1 MAADATRWFKDDPV
15 MAAVNRFN
23 ITSVI
28 ALAPTDKTIDDQ
40 QARLK
45 DINYLTLQG
54 ARDGDVHD
62 FYGDRQYIRTSYS
75 QGSSAFKSSL
85 YIADANHS
93 QFNSDWGGYDQTLPA
108 GLFLNRAQI
117 MDADKQRQIA
127 KVYVSAFL
135 ETTLHEKRNTKA
147 CSGIIAAG

>member
-1 MAADATRWFKDDPV
+1 MEMYMISMVIGSIYVPPIPKD
-15 MAAVNRFN
+15 
-23 ITSVI
+23 
-28 ALAPTDKTIDDQ
+28 
-40 QARLK
+40 RL
-45 DINYLTLQG
+45 L
-54 ARDGDVHD
+54 
-62 FYGDRQYIRTSYS
+62 S
-75 QGSSAFKSSL
+75 KSSL

-135 ETTLHEKRNTKA
+135 ETTLHEKEEYQSLFRDYR
-147 CSGIIAAG
+147 SGLKWLPDTAYYNRFQSGDIVL